1 MCHQIPGSV
10 TILLL
15 FLLAVQGLL
24 LSSRTVWVKD
34 RLEEMGETGQHLTGV
49 LAGANTSSAS
59 SSCKPLHHSNSLN
72 CI

>member
-15 FLLAVQGLL
+15 FLLAVQRLL

-34 RLEEMGETGQHLTGV
+34 RLEEKRRWGRQ
-49 LAGANTSSAS
+49 AS
-59 SSCKPLHHSNSLN
+59 
-72 CI
+72 I